1 VNRPERPDR
10 PDRRTDGVGALL
22 FPRNI
27 AIVGASD
34 REGSWSRGV
43 WASLRRMKYGGAIYP
58 VNPRYSTLWSGERC
72 YPALG
77 ALPEPPDHVVV
88 LVPGAAAVEAVLAAG
103 DAGARSATVF
113 TSGFGEGG
121 GAASRSLGSRLEE
134 AIRRTGLAVSG
145 PNCLGNLSAAHR
157 MLTIPDDRI
166 AVLERGPVALFGQS
180 GGIVMALHRT
190 LASRGVAAGYAVT
203 SGNEIGLAAADYIR
217 FFAGD
222 ADTRVIA
229 CFIEAI
235 RDPEDFLDACT
246 AAREA
251 GKPVVA
257 LKIGVSEAGRA
268 AALAHTGALAGS
280 LECFDAV
287 AGAAGVVR
295 MDTLDD
301 MIEAIEFVAHAGVPA
316 GPRIGAI
323 AFSGGLKALL
333 AEAAARNHVTF
344 PELAEPT
351 LARLREIL
359 GVGTSIGNPLD
370 AGFTALSSREAYFR
384 CIEAMQSDPGVDVL
398 LLQEEL
404 PRVEGTNRKVENLRE
419 VNRLAAEGAYKPMAV
434 VSMLSYMLTDTSRS
448 FRRELPQLPFLQE
461 PSKALRAV
469 AALGRYGASLRT
481 ARIRPR
487 APHTELRG
495 KVAALTARARA
506 SRAGGLA
513 VLDEADAK
521 ALLRLFGIPTPEESV
536 VHSAEEAQAAAERIG
551 CPVVLKLVSHEILHK
566 SDVGGVVLDLQDGAA
581 AREAFARLAESLP
594 KRVPGARLERA
605 LVARQVSNAIE
616 VLLGVQRDPEVG
628 PVIMFGGGGT
638 LLELYRD
645 LAFGPVPLSAAQA
658 EAMIERT
665 RVGRILEGYRG
676 APRRDRAAVVAALVA
691 LARLAE
697 ELGDTV
703 ESIDVNPFAVMAEGR
718 GGMALDALVVLR
730 PGGKSGS

>member
-1 VNRPERPDR
+1 MN
-10 PDRRTDGVGALL
+10 
-22 FPRNI
+22 
-27 AIVGASD
+27 
-34 REGSWSRGV
+34 
-43 WASLRRMKYGGAIYP
+43 YGGAIYP
-58 VNPRYSTLWSGERC
+58 VNPRYSTLWGGEHC
-72 YPALG
+72 YPALA

-88 LVPGAAAVEAVLAAG
+88 LVPGEAAVEAILAAG

-121 GAASRSLGSRLEE
+121 GAASRLLGARLGE
-134 AIRRTGLAVSG
+134 AIGRTGLAVSG
-145 PNCLGNLSAAHR
+145 PNCFGNLSAPHR

-166 AVLERGPVALFGQS
+166 TVLERGPVALFGQS

-190 LASRGVAAGYAVT
+190 LASRGVAAGYAIT
-203 SGNEIGLAAADYIR
+203 SGNELGLTAADYIR
-217 FFAGD
+217 FFTGD

-229 CFIEAI
+229 CFIEAM
-235 RDPEDFLDACT
+235 RDPEDFLDACA
-246 AAREA
+246 AARAA

-257 LKIGVSEAGRA
+257 LKIGVSDASRA

-301 MIEAIEFVAHAGVPA
+301 MIEAIEFAAHAGVPA
-316 GPRIGAI
+316 GPRVGAI
-323 AFSGGLKALL
+323 TFSGGLKALL

-344 PELAEPT
+344 PELAEST
-351 LARLREIL
+351 LAQLREIL
-359 GVGTSIGNPLD
+359 GIGTSIGNPLD

-404 PRVEGTNRKVENLRE
+404 PRAAGMNRKVENLRE

-448 FRRELPQLPFLQE
+448 FRRELPHLPFLQE
-461 PSKALRAV
+461 PNKALRAV
-469 AALGRYGASLRT
+469 AALGRYGAGLRT
-481 ARIRPR
+481 ANPPPR
-487 APHTELRG
+487 APHAASRA
-495 KVAALTARARA
+495 KVAAITARARPA
-506 SRAGGLA
+506 PGGFA
-513 VLDEADAK
+513 VLGEADAK
-521 ALLRLFGIPTPEESV
+521 ALLRLFDIATPEESL

-551 CPVVLKLVSHEILHK
+551 GPLVLKLVSHEILHK

-581 AREAFARLAESLP
+581 VRDAFTRLAESLP
-594 KRVPGARLERA
+594 KRVSGARLEQA
-605 LVARQVSNAIE
+605 LVARQVSNTIE
-616 VLLGVQRDPEVG
+616 VLLGVQKDPEVG
-628 PVIMFGGGGT
+628 PVVVFGGGGT

-645 LAFGPVPLSAAQA
+645 VAFGPVPLSAAQA

-665 RVGRILEGYRG
+665 RIGQVLAGYRG
-676 APRRDRAAVVAALVA
+676 APRRDRTAVVAALVA

-697 ELGDTV
+697 ELGDAL
-703 ESIDVNPFAVMAEGR
+703 ESIDVNPFAVMADGR

-730 PGGKSGS
+730 PGNNSGPR